1 MAPFDEDPGLDGPDY
16 VSLVIEWDRIADSL
30 EDELAADQPQPP
42 PPSPIVLPHPLRVVV
57 AAAGALGAL
66 ALAAWG
72 VHRLRAA

>member
-1 MAPFDEDPGLDGPDY
+1 MAPSDEDPGLEGPDY
-16 VSLVIEWDRIADSL
+16 LSLVIEWDRIADSID
-30 EDELAADQPQPP
+30 DEIADAADRA
-42 PPSPIVLPHPLRVVV
+42 PSRSVAIPNPLRVVA